1 LIRNPSPKMSS
12 LTRSS
17 FFFAIRLRVL
27 PTLRGMTKA
36 ATILQVLATCLIGL
50 MAGFFFAFSVDVAP
64 AMRELDAQGYVATQ
78 QAINRAVRNVPF
90 ALVYFG
96 AAIMPFVAAL
106 ALYVAGRRR
115 DAAMWLGVALVY
127 GAGVFLLTREVN
139 VPINNALAL
148 WNPQSPPAQWQ
159 QARED
164 WNAANLVRCLVACAC
179 FAVVVA
185 LPKRSAINT

>member
-1 LIRNPSPKMSS
+1 MKVSS

-17 FFFAIRLRVL
+17 FFFAVPLRAA
-27 PTLRGMTKA
+27 PTLRGMNKA
-36 ATILQVLATCLIGL
+36 VAVMQVLATCLIGL

-64 AMRELDAQGYVATQ
+64 AMREIDAHGYVTTQ
-78 QAINRAVRNVPF
+78 QAINRAVRNLPF

-96 AAIMPFVAAL
+96 AAVTPFVAAL
-106 ALYVAGRRR
+106 ALYLAGRRR
-115 DAAMWLGVALVY
+115 HAALWLGVALVY
-127 GAGVFLLTREVN
+127 VAGVFLLTREVN

-159 QARED
+159 QARDE

-179 FAVVVA
+179 FAVAAA
-185 LPKRSAINT
+185 LPKRSAPTA